1 MKKQTIFPS
10 RVRRDFQTKMKLAQT
25 NLSKLRRS
33 DLFVENR
40 SAQNPQLRRSGIFG
54 GARLLTSRL
63 PSARNGSR
71 GRSPHQNNDVAPT
84 ELKNLLVALATKIP
98 LLRSYEPAEANL
110 SLGSACVPHALVNVP
125 FTSTVRPD
133 TPFDWVARTVKARR
147 ETRQTAPETGALPK
161 NCALPGT

>member
-1 MKKQTIFPS
+1 VSAAGVETKMNMAQTNLS
-10 RVRRDFQTKMKLAQT
+10 RRDSLKIARRFNAGIGLDCASSPGGTAENARPFRPSLRDKIPARQT

-40 SAQNPQLRRSGIFG
+40 PAQDSKLRRSGIFG

-84 ELKNLLVALATKIP
+84 ELKNLWVAFTTKIP
-98 LLRSYEPAEANL
+98 LLRSYEPALA
-110 SLGSACVPHALVNVP
+110 H
-125 FTSTVRPD
+125 R
-133 TPFDWVARTVKARR
+133 
-147 ETRQTAPETGALPK
+147 
-161 NCALPGT
+161 